1 MNEPINIEAAIA
13 ICIEYAHLK
22 PLQEFEFLM
31 YEQACRYVE
40 EKLKE
45 ARDEELEDYKE

>member
-1 MNEPINIEAAIA
+1 MINIEAVIA
-13 ICIEYAHLK
+13 LCMEFCNLG
-22 PLQEFEFLM
+22 PLQEFELLM

-45 ARDEELEDYKE
+45 ARDGKELEDYKD